1 MPPVPSPDMEE
12 PLVVN
17 ESSPLMDQH
26 KRLGEF
32 AGRRHVFFSFMDASE
47 REDGMHVYDTP
58 LWRGL
63 HAGAFCLGGIF
74 FLIGTLLYY
83 PVMYLTYLQEDGVV
97 DDMLVWIGWLYTI
110 GSCGFLFV
118 DVQEFFTFTDDL
130 TLRINISCSA
140 FGSTLYIIGSAGFL
154 PSIWALTPYI
164 GLYGFLG
171 GSLAIGC
178 SQTWK
183 LYRILSTHSYP
194 YKSSTIN
201 AALVEGGA
209 MIGGF
214 CFLIGTS
221 MFYHGPVEG
230 DVGCEVTCFNYNALM
245 FLWSMG
251 SSFFTLGGLSL
262 AYRHAVMKLT

>member
-1 MPPVPSPDMEE
+1 MPPVPLPDDLEE
-12 PLVVN
+12 PLVVD
-17 ESSPLMDQH
+17 ESSPLMGNE
-26 KRLGEF
+26 KRGEF
-32 AGRRHVFFSFMDASE
+32 AARRHVFFSFMDASE
-47 REDGMHVYDTP
+47 RPDGMPVYDTP
-58 LWRGL
+58 WWRFW
-63 HAGAFCLGGIF
+63 HAAAFCTGGIL

-83 PVMYLTYLQEDGVV
+83 PTMYLVNIQADETV
-97 DDMLVWIGWLYTI
+97 DFMLVLIGWLYTI

-118 DVQEFFTFTDDL
+118 DVQEFFTFTDDPI
-130 TLRINISCSA
+130 LRFNIACSA
-140 FGSTLYIIGSAGFL
+140 FGSTLYVIGSAGFL
-154 PSIWALTPYI
+154 PSIWVYTDLI

-171 GSLAIGC
+171 GSLAIGL

-183 LYRILSTHSYP
+183 LYRILSTHTRP
-194 YKSSTIN
+194 YKASTIN

-209 MIGGF
+209 MVGGY
-214 CFLIGTS
+214 CFLVGTA

-245 FLWSMG
+245 FLWSTG